1 MVGARLQLWA
11 LVALAF
17 VAGIAGIYMAGV
29 QRGIDRQRSKID
41 RARLDK
47 IGQAKDIEDE
57 IEILDD
63 TGLSNRASKWLRN
76 DDQR

>member
-11 LVALAF
+11 LVGLAF

-41 RARLDK
+41 RTRLDK
-47 IGQAKDIEDE
+47 IGKAKEVKNDV
-57 IEILDD
+57 EILDD
-63 TGLSNRASKWLRN
+63 SGLADRASRWLRH
-76 DDQR
+76 DD